1 MKKTPK
7 ELRDLV
13 ELDLSQLEAIVGG
26 GSAEQNRAGIDSNVT
41 MCVSGSSD
49 TVVADCGGGLDTLT
63 LSRDGFST
71 ITGGMPGRAF
81 TEE

>member
-26 GSAEQNRAGIDSNVT
+26 GSAEQNGAGMNMQTDGRG
-41 MCVSGSSD
+41 GS
-49 TVVADCGGGLDTLT
+49 DTLT

>member
-13 ELDLSQLEAIVGG
+13 ELDLSRLEAIVGG
-26 GSAEQNRAGIDSNVT
+26 GSAEQNRAGMNMQTD
-41 MCVSGSSD
+41 GRGGSD
-49 TVVADCGGGLDTLT
+49 TLFFGAD
-63 LSRDGFST
+63 SST
-71 ITGGMPGRAF
+71 ITGGMHGRAF